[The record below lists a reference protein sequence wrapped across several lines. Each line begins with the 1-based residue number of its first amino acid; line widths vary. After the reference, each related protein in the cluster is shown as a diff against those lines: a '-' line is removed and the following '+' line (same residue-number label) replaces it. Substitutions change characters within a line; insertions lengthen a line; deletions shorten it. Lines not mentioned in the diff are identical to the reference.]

1 MAGLC
6 LLTLPPGLS
15 LLPTLLSM
23 KDNYLFLKEVKNL
36 VEKTNCEL
44 KVCFQYMNRGDRWIQ
59 VRPPGWE
66 GRGSGLRQEGQLSV
80 STLAASCSARVNSM
94 SDHAC
99 ACAQGYKRTRR
110 LTAAS

>member
-15 LLPTLLSM
+15 LLPMLLSM
-23 KDNYLFLKEVKNL
+23 KDNYPFLKEVKNL

-59 VRPPGWE
+59 VRPPRL
-66 GRGSGLRQEGQLSV
+66 GRTWLRTQARG
-80 STLAASCSARVNSM
+80 AA
-94 SDHAC
+94 
-99 ACAQGYKRTRR
+99 
-110 LTAAS
+110 

>member
-1 MAGLC
+1 M
-6 LLTLPPGLS
+6 PPHPPSCLS

-59 VRPPGWE
+59 VRPPRL
-66 GRGSGLRQEGQLSV
+66 GRMQLRTQARRGGLV
-80 STLAASCSARVNSM
+80 SAPWHPAAPHM
-94 SDHAC
+94 
-99 ACAQGYKRTRR
+99 
-110 LTAAS
+110 